1 MELLN
6 PQQRMQGILD
16 IHMVPERSNTVKV
29 IVLFDVG
36 GSMDPYIKVMRRAF
50 FSN

>member
-1 MELLN
+1 MEQLN
-6 PQQRMQGILD
+6 QQQKMLDILD

-36 GSMDPYIKVMRRAF
+36 GSMDPYIKVM
-50 FSN
+50 